1 MRGRNKPW
9 ADQFILDHAD
19 YLYHQETSFLNNQET
34 YLEVGIGKGDFI
46 IQSCQYYP
54 HVNHIGVELNKSVF
68 AIALKKIALLYN
80 IKLIDL
86 FQKAGYLDSQDV
98 DSYMESCFKGIEK
111 LDQEDKKQIQSQ
123 IDYLIF
129 QHDKEREGRNDL

>member
-1 MRGRNKPW
+1 MAEILGQYLRAIREQNKLSTRDVEKETGITTSQLSRLECSHTRNP
-9 ADQFILDHAD
+9 
-19 YLYHQETSFLNNQET
+19 SP
-34 YLEVGIGKGDFI
+34 V
-46 IQSCQYYP
+46 
-54 HVNHIGVELNKSVF
+54 
-68 AIALKKIALLYN
+68 ALKKLALLYN

-111 LDQEDKKQIQSQ
+111 LDQEDKKQIQNQ

-129 QHDKEREGRNDL
+129 QHEKEREDRNDL